1 MLQAIRKVGSDT
13 STNSWKFGREADKKT
28 HKSVWVVSKDGLYA
42 VDPAGKVTQEFKV
55 DWLNERK
62 K

>member
-1 MLQAIRKVGSDT
+1 VGSDT